1 MMFKHST
8 LPKMNQLA
16 ASIALVVGGLTLM
29 PAAYAASPA
38 AGTNISNVAT
48 ASYTDGTNTSR
59 TVTSNSVNTVVLQVA
74 SFDLQADRTTTA
86 NPNGQVSLSHTLTN
100 LGNGTDTFQL
110 NVANVSG
117 DDYDF
122 TNVHVYLDANND
134 GVPDNNTDLNGTAIS
149 LPAGQSVGLVV
160 VGTTSNVAT
169 NAQVGDLALT
179 ATNVFS
185 TTVSGGSNTA
195 TTKTNTDVVTIVAGA
210 VIQLA
215 KSINVTNVDPTAST
229 LARTVTYTLAYKNT
243 GNADASNVTVT
254 DLLPANVTY
263 VPGSAVWSGS
273 ATALTDDTSSDGPS
287 IAYDF
292 NKTTAGTA
300 TLVLN
305 SVPKNTNG
313 TLTFKVTVNANAP
326 AGTIVNTGYV
336 DPDGTGPQP
345 SQPSNPAIL
354 TVNSILLG
362 TINDSQADNYS
373 DANTIAGNLAKDNTI
388 LASTTQGTP
397 INFGNNGG
405 ETIWVHN
412 TGNVDE
418 LYNFSVD
425 KSALPAGSIVE
436 ILKSDGQTPFTNTD
450 SDPSVDTGPIAA
462 GSALQVV
469 VRVTYPSGYT
479 TTTPISA
486 IVTVTPAGNTT
497 ATDTIV
503 LTTTAITSAKVDLSN
518 GTGNKNNTD
527 DDTPSA
533 GEGPYNA
540 AKVIDTK
547 TTNPNQATTFPI
559 AVTNIGTNPDNF
571 NISASTLPAGW
582 SVAYFTT
589 DGSGNCTTNQVT
601 NTGNIAPGA
610 TVSYCA
616 VVTPPAGAK
625 PSDSTDVVFTV
636 FSPATGL
643 TDSLKDH
650 VTVAAVRNL
659 AMTPDRQ
666 GQIAPGGTIIY
677 THTLTNT
684 GNVTEGTGTSVL
696 TLKDPSLSHGS
707 STLGATTSVY
717 VDLNN
722 NGIADANELVTD
734 FTAGDT
740 GAGSINALLA
750 TGLQSGASI
759 NILVKV
765 QAPAN
770 ATAGQQDLSTIV
782 VTPSGTV
789 NGTAATAPVQVVD
802 LTTVNLGQV
811 RLDKTQALD
820 ADCNGTA
827 DTAFGLTTIQAKPG
841 ACVIYQIN
849 AVNDGNA
856 SVSNV
861 AISDGVPAYTSLL
874 GSPTVT
880 PSAKASATVS
890 GSFIT
895 TTTTPVGGFT
905 LAPTESTLLQ
915 FEVKINP

>member
-1 MMFKHST
+1 
-8 LPKMNQLA
+8 MNQLA

-29 PAAYAASPA
+29 PAAHAATPA

-74 SFDLQADRTTTA
+74 SFDLQANRATTA
-86 NPNGQVSLSHTLTN
+86 NPNGQVSLPHTLTN

-110 NVANVSG
+110 SLANVVVG
-117 DDYDF
+117 DNYDF
-122 TNVHVYLDANND
+122 SNIHIYIDANND
-134 GVPDNNTDLNGTAIS
+134 GIPDNNIDLNGTSIS

-160 VGTTSNVAT
+160 VGTTSNVANNT
-169 NAQVGDLALT
+169 DIGKLALT

-185 TTVSGGSNTA
+185 TTVAGGSNAA
-195 TTKTNTDVVTIVAGA
+195 TTATNTDTVTIVAGA

-215 KSINVTNVDPTAST
+215 KSINVTNVDPTASA
-229 LARTVTYTLAYKNT
+229 LARTVTYTLTYKNT

-263 VPGSAVWSGS
+263 VPGSAQWSGS
-273 ATALTDDTSSDGPS
+273 ATALTDDLTSDGAS
-287 IAYDF
+287 VSYDF
-292 NKTTAGTA
+292 NQTTAGTA

-305 SVPKNTNG
+305 TVAKNTTG
-313 TLTFKVTVNANAP
+313 TLTFKVTVNSNAP

-336 DPDGTGPQP
+336 DPDGTGPLP
-345 SQPSNPAIL
+345 TQPSNPANL
-354 TVNSILLG
+354 TVNSIKLG
-362 TINDSQADNYS
+362 TINDSLADSYS
-373 DANTIAGNLAKDNTI
+373 DANTVPSNPAKDNTI
-388 LASTTQGTP
+388 SASTTQGTP

-405 ETIWVHN
+405 ETIYVHN

-418 LYNFSVD
+418 VYNFTVD
-425 KSALPAGSIVE
+425 KSALPVGSIVE

-450 SDPSVDTGPIAA
+450 ADPSVDTGPIPA
-462 GSALQVV
+462 GTALQIV

-479 TTTPISA
+479 TTLPVDT
-486 IVTVTPAGNTT
+486 IVTVTPSGNTA
-497 ATDTIV
+497 ATDNIV
-503 LTTTAITSAKVDLSN
+503 LRTTAVTSSKVDLSN
-518 GTGNKNNTD
+518 GTGDNNYVD
-527 DDTPSA
+527 NETPSA
-533 GEGPYNA
+533 GEGPYNP
-540 AKVIDTK
+540 AKVINTK
-547 TTNPNQATTFPI
+547 TTNPNQAVTFPI
-559 AVTNIGTNPDNF
+559 AVRNIGTQPDNY
-571 NISASTLPAGW
+571 NISSTAFPAGW
-582 SVAYFTT
+582 AVTYFTS
-589 DGSGNCTTNQVT
+589 DISGNCSTTQVT
-601 NTGNIAPGA
+601 NTGNIAPNA
-610 TVSYCA
+610 IAYFCA
-616 VVTPPAGAK
+616 SVTPPANAK
-625 PSDSTDVVFTV
+625 PSDSTDFVITV
-636 FSPATGL
+636 SSPASGL
-643 TDSLKDH
+643 TDSMKDH

-659 AMTPDRQ
+659 ALTPDRQ

-684 GNVTEGTGTSVL
+684 GNVSEGFGTSVL
-696 TLKDPSLSHGS
+696 TLKDPSLSHGAS
-707 STLGATTSVY
+707 VLGATTSVY

-722 NGIADANELVTD
+722 DGIANANELVTD
-734 FTAGDT
+734 FIAGDT
-740 GAGSINALLA
+740 GPGSINALLA
-750 TGLQSGASI
+750 TGLPSGGTI

-770 ATAGQQDLSTIV
+770 ATAGQQDVSTIV

-789 NGTAATAPVQVVD
+789 NGVAASAAVQVVD

-820 ADCNGTA
+820 ADCNGVQ
-827 DTAFGLTTIQAKPG
+827 DGGGFGLATIQAKPG

-861 AISDGVPAYTSLL
+861 AISDGVPAYTTLL
-874 GSPTVT
+874 GAPSVT

-895 TTTTPVGGFT
+895 TTTTPAGGFT
-905 LAPTESTLLQ
+905 LAPSETTMLQ